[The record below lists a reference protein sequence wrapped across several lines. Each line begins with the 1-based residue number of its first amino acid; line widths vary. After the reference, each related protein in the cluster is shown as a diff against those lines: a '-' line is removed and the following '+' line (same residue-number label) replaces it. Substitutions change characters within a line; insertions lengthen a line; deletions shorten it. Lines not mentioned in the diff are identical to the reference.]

1 MRIFLLAFLFL
12 GLPNTYSTEADVIR
26 VGHSDTMVY
35 VCTGK
40 GSYRYHRHSDCSGLN
55 NCKGSVKRVTLQKA
69 QSMKRTPCKKC
80 Y

>member
-1 MRIFLLAFLFL
+1 MRIFLLSLLFL
-12 GLPNTYSTEADVIR
+12 GLPNAYSTEANVNC
-26 VGHSDTMVY
+26 VSHGDTMVF

-40 GSYRYHRHSDCSGLN
+40 GSYRYHRRSDCSGLN
-55 NCKGSVKRVTLQKA
+55 NCKGSIKRVTLQKA

>member
-12 GLPNTYSTEADVIR
+12 GLPNAYSTEVS
-26 VGHSDTMVY
+26 VNCVSHGDTMVY

-55 NCKGSVKRVTLQKA
+55 NCKGSIKRVTLLKA

>member
-1 MRIFLLAFLFL
+1 MRMFLLALLFL
-12 GLPNTYSTEADVIR
+12 GLPNAYSTEANINCVSH
-26 VGHSDTMVY
+26 GDTMVY

-55 NCKGSVKRVTLQKA
+55 NCKGSIKRVTLQKA

>member
-1 MRIFLLAFLFL
+1 MRIFLLSLLFL
-12 GLPNTYSTEADVIR
+12 GLPNAYSTEANINCVSH
-26 VGHSDTMVY
+26 GDTMVY

-40 GSYRYHRHSDCSGLN
+40 GSYRYHRHSDCRGLN
-55 NCKGSVKRVTLQKA
+55 NCKGSIKRVTLQKA

>member
-1 MRIFLLAFLFL
+1 MFLLAFLFL
-12 GLPNTYSTEADVIR
+12 RLPNAYSTEANINCVSH
-26 VGHSDTMVY
+26 GDTMVY

-40 GSYRYHRHSDCSGLN
+40 GSYRYHRHSDCNGLN
-55 NCKGSVKRVTLQKA
+55 NCKGSIKRVTLQKA